1 MSRLTVYT
9 PDDAEIVMERMVQ
22 EMERRLA
29 AAPPGIC
36 PVDMASVF
44 LRLCH
49 AQTCGKCVPCRI
61 GLNRLG
67 DLLDTIL
74 DGNGDEE
81 TIKLLEEVS
90 QSVMDTADCVIGS
103 DAAAM
108 VLRSAREFKQDYVSH
123 IEEGHCLGTFSA
135 PVPCRSACPAGVD
148 VPGYIALIRSGRP
161 QDAVKLIRR
170 DNPFPSACALVCE
183 HPCETHCRRSM
194 LDDAI
199 NIRGLKRYAV
209 EAAGDVPVPEPMPFT
224 GKKVAIIGGG
234 PSGLTAAYYLALM
247 GHDVTVF
254 EKQPKLGGMLRYGIP
269 EYRLPKSILDREIE
283 TILSLGVT
291 VHTNFEV
298 GRDGTLESLKKTYD
312 AVYVAVGAHGD
323 RKMRVSGEEAKGV
336 VPAVKML
343 RDIALDNPV
352 DLKGKKVVVIG
363 GGNVAMDVAR
373 SAVRLGALEV
383 SVAYRRRMQDMT
395 AQREEIEGALAEGVD
410 ILELMAPSKVEQDE
424 NGQAAAIWLQEMT
437 VGAID
442 ASGRPKPVPSGAP
455 DQRLACDVVIVA
467 IGQDI
472 ESGFLAK
479 DGIPCSRNA
488 VVAEDDLSVKG
499 SPGIFAGGDCVTG
512 PATAIKA
519 IGAGKVAAFNIDL
532 HLGGQG
538 RTPEEEINVPAAI
551 PGDLSPTGRVN
562 MRERPGS
569 ERIHDWKQFELNMD
583 FKEALHEAR
592 RCLRC
597 DHYGSGSIEGGRLAR
612 W

>member
-1 MSRLTVYT
+1 LSRLTVYT

-61 GLNRLG
+61 GLGRLG
-67 DLLDTIL
+67 DLLDDIL
-74 DGNGDEE
+74 DGRGDEQ
-81 TIKLLEEVS
+81 TIRLLEEVS
-90 QSVMDTADCVIGS
+90 ESVVDTADCVIGS

-108 VLRSAREFKQDYVSH
+108 VLRSVREFKQDYISH
-123 IEEGHCLGTFSA
+123 IEEGHCLGTFAA
-135 PVPCRSACPAGVD
+135 PVPCVSGCPAGVN
-148 VPGYIALIRSGRP
+148 VPGYIALIRAGRP
-161 QDAVKLIRR
+161 QDAVKLIRQ

-183 HPCETHCRRSM
+183 HPCEPHCRRSM

-209 EAAGDVPVPEPMPFT
+209 EAAGDVPVPEPLPFS

-247 GHDVTVF
+247 GHDVTIF

-269 EYRLPKSILDREIE
+269 EYRLPKKILDREIE
-283 TILSLGVT
+283 TILNLGVT
-291 VHTNFEV
+291 VHSNFSV
-298 GRDGTLESLKKTYD
+298 GRDGTLESLKNNYD
-312 AVYVAVGAHGD
+312 AIYIAMGAHGD
-323 RKMRVSGEEAKGV
+323 RKVRIPGEDAAGV

-343 RDIALDNPV
+343 RDIALGEPV
-352 DLKGKKVVVIG
+352 DLAGKKVVVIG
-363 GGNVAMDVAR
+363 GGNVAMDAAR
-373 SAVRLGALEV
+373 SSVRLGALEV
-383 SVAYRRRMQDMT
+383 TVAYRRRMQDMT

-410 ILELMAPSKVEQDE
+410 ILELMAPGRVEQDQ
-424 NGQAAAIWLQEMT
+424 NGQVAALWVQEMT

-442 ASGRPKPVPSGAP
+442 ASGRPKPVPTGSP
-455 DQRLACDVVIVA
+455 DRRIPCDVVVVA
-467 IGQDI
+467 IGQAI
-472 ESGFLAK
+472 ESEFLAN
-479 DGIPCSRNA
+479 DGIPCSRDR
-488 VVAEDDLSVKG
+488 VVAHDDLSVEG
-499 SPGIFAGGDCVTG
+499 YPGIFAGGDCVTG

-519 IGAGKVAAFNIDL
+519 IGAGKVAAFNIDM
-532 HLGGQG
+532 HLGGRG
-538 RTPEEEINVPAAI
+538 RVPEGEILVPAAI
-551 PGDLSPTGRVN
+551 PGDLSPEGRVN
-562 MRERPGS
+562 LRERPAS